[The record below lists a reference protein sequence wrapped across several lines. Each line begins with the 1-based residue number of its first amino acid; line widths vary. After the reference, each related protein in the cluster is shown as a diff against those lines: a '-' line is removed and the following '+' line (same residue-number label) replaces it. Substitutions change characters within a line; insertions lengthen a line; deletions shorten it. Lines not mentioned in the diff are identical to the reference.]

1 VGGSIELFRT
11 FGFSVLKFFEI
22 KEPLVPGFSEKN
34 SEFQSLWFW
43 FFNYFSEAKQPS
55 VLGS

>member
-1 VGGSIELFRT
+1 VGGSIDLFRT
-11 FGFSVLKFFEI
+11 FGFSVFKNFEI
-22 KEPLVPGFSEKN
+22 KEPLVPGFSEFF